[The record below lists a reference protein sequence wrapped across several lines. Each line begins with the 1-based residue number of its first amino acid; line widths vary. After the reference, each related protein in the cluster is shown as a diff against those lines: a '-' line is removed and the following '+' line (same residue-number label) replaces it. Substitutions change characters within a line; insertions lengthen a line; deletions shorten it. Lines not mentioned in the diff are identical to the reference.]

1 MLCRGSQTLA
11 KHNFSSVFPKMK
23 YCYLTQK
30 RYATTASV
38 CFYWIC
44 ERHCAKKSSAHRLP
58 AQRGP
63 LVKDKIG
70 WQAMGQVLYAWG
82 LNWSFDTNSNS
93 DRDIFMPHLGKDEIQ
108 YLAFKHVHCYL
119 PKYNP
124 EWGDEIC
131 THKERLMLFGS
142 NHSHAFQTSQELR
155 MLSRSLS
162 DCKSLF
168 LNVMIQVSQFIRN
181 GQLCH

>member
-1 MLCRGSQTLA
+1 MKQKWSILSSFHC
-11 KHNFSSVFPKMK
+11 FSFCNAISKEFQLLREFSHQILYLIIILSFLEFYVRIYLSFPKMK

-108 YLAFKHVHCYL
+108 YLAFKHVHCYF
-119 PKYNP
+119 PN
-124 EWGDEIC
+124 
-131 THKERLMLFGS
+131 T
-142 NHSHAFQTSQELR
+142 T
-155 MLSRSLS
+155 LSEAMKFALT
-162 DCKSLF
+162 K
-168 LNVMIQVSQFIRN
+168 NV
-181 GQLCH
+181 